1 MTSEAQHRAE
11 QKAFERGQEDWR
23 SGQHTNPYPPQSPY
37 YDMWEQGRA
46 KERETEQG

>member
-1 MTSEAQHRAE
+1 MTEKQREAE

-23 SGQHTNPYPPQSPY
+23 ANRYDNPYPAQSPY
-37 YDMWEQGRA
+37 HDLWQQGQD